1 MRRGSLAAG
10 TKLIFGVAPQYQAVN
25 ELIGVLWLHLMAKSV
40 EFAAIPGKL
49 VDPYTSRGRNVI
61 VSAFD
66 SAFNSRWIGLDGMEK
81 EQTSRLQGEDSHEGG
96 AKPASDTQQESWLAS
111 TGGRRQRA
119 IVSSSQLR
127 FLPAPMAPRS
137 RSEAVAFHFR
147 QALIAYFVLDTALSL
162 LRFYGHTTISLPR
175 AQAGALHAFTH
186 KQQFVLLPAFYPIEV
201 PPSLV
206 RIGMVFFVGAGI
218 WKGLEMGWHAAAVL
232 ALSTGLWEPESWD
245 VPLFSA
251 PWRADSLLDF
261 WGRRWHQVFRVS
273 RFSSRDLPPS

>member
-1 MRRGSLAAG
+1 
-10 TKLIFGVAPQYQAVN
+10 
-25 ELIGVLWLHLMAKSV
+25 MAKSV

-49 VDPYTSRGRNVI
+49 LDPYTARGRNVI

-66 SAFNSRWIGLDGMEK
+66 SAFNSRWIGLDGVEK
-81 EQTSRLQGEDSHEGG
+81 EQTSRLHGENSQEGG
-96 AKPASDTQQESWLAS
+96 AKAVSDTTRQADGPAAQN
-111 TGGRRQRA
+111 GRRQRA

-127 FLPAPMAPRS
+127 FLPPPMAPRS
-137 RSEAVAFHFR
+137 RSEAIAFHFR
-147 QALIAYFVLDTALSL
+147 QALIGYFVLDTFLSL

-186 KQQFVLLPAFYPIEV
+186 KQQFVLLPAFFPVEV
-201 PPSLV
+201 PPALV

-261 WGRRWHQVFRVS
+261 WGRRWHQVFRV
-273 RFSSRDLPPS
+273 RSSFR